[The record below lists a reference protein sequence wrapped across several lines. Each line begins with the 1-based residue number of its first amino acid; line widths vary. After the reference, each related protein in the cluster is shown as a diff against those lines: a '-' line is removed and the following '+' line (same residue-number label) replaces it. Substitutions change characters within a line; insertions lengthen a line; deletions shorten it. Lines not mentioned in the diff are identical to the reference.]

1 MSSVST
7 TGPAPYIYSSTR
19 MRVRKAKL
27 IQHDEYMRMLNMSL
41 PEITRAIEE
50 TEYKAEIDELASSFR
65 GLDLIEVA
73 LSWNLAK
80 EFQNVLGI
88 MPGVVRKFTASYQQ
102 HWDIYNV
109 LTILRGKTQ
118 GVRAG
123 KIKEVLI
130 PAGSLDRVILDR
142 LLTEDS
148 PERIVEALSSW
159 SLYPVLEREFPAAM
173 EKGTFGDLE
182 NELFKAYYRYVF
194 KQTASGVRGGKPFR
208 DYLKLEID
216 LMNIRTV
223 IRLYKGGVR
232 EDVRNLMVEGGS
244 FSLDELVRLATSES
258 IEEILEGI
266 KKRYPAGPIGELM
279 DAADKSMPLHEMEN
293 ALTRVMLD
301 QMDRISKRYPFSICP
316 TLVYLKR
323 KRYEVANLRAIARG
337 KESGLPGEKI
347 AEFLVV

>member
-27 IQHDEYMRMLNMSL
+27 IGHDEYMRMLNMSL

-50 TEYKAEIDELASSFR
+50 MEYKAEIDELASSFS
-65 GLDLIEVA
+65 GLDLVEVA

-88 MPGVVRKFTASYQQ
+88 MPGLIKKFTASYLQY
-102 HWDIYNV
+102 WDIYNV
-109 LTILRGKTQ
+109 LIILRGKTQ

-130 PAGSLDRVILDR
+130 PAGSLDRVVLDR
-142 LLTEDS
+142 LLAEDS

-173 EKGTFGDLE
+173 EKGAFGDLE
-182 NELFKAYYRYVF
+182 NELFKAFYRYIL
-194 KQTASGVRGGKPFR
+194 KQTSSGVKGGKPFR

-216 LMNIRTV
+216 LLNIKTV
-223 IRLYKGGVR
+223 VRLYKGNVR
-232 EDVRNLMVEGGS
+232 EDVRVLMVEGGS
-244 FSLDELVRLATSES
+244 LSVDELVRLASSES
-258 IEEILEGI
+258 MEEILEGI
-266 KKRYPAGPIGELM
+266 KKRYPEGPIGELM

-337 KESGLPGEKI
+337 KESGLPGETI

>member
-1 MSSVST
+1 MSSVSI

-27 IQHDEYMRMLNMSL
+27 IRHEEYMRMLNMSL
-41 PEITRAIEE
+41 PEIIHAIQEM
-50 TEYKAEIDELASSFR
+50 EYKAEIDELSSSFS
-65 GLDLIEVA
+65 GLDLIEEA

-80 EFQNVLGI
+80 EFQNVLSI
-88 MPGVVRKFTASYQQ
+88 VPGVIKTFTASYQQ

-109 LTILRGKTQ
+109 LTILRGKTL
-118 GVRAG
+118 GLRVG

-148 PERIVEALSSW
+148 AERVVEGLSSW
-159 SLYPVLEREFPAAM
+159 SLYPILEREFPAAM

-182 NELFKAYYRYVF
+182 NELFKAYYEHVL
-194 KQTASGVRGGKPFR
+194 KLTASGVKGGKPFR
-208 DYLKLEID
+208 NYLKLEID
-216 LMNIRTV
+216 LQNIKTV
-223 IRLYKGGVR
+223 IRLHKGNVR
-232 EDVRNLMVEGGS
+232 VSVRDLMIEGGN
-244 FSLDELVRLATSES
+244 FSVDELVRMATSES
-258 IEEILEGI
+258 MEEILEGI
-266 KKRYPAGPIGELM
+266 KKQYPEGPIGEMM
-279 DAADKSMPLHEMEN
+279 DSADESMPLHEMEN

-301 QMDRISKRYPFSICP
+301 QMDRVSKRYPFSIYP

-337 KESGLPGEKI
+337 KESGLPGEMI
-347 AEFLVV
+347 AKFLVV

>member
-1 MSSVST
+1 MSSVSI
-7 TGPAPYIYSSTR
+7 TGPAPYIYATTR
-19 MRVRKAKL
+19 MRVRRMKL
-27 IQHDEYMRMLNMSL
+27 IRHEEYMRMLNMSL
-41 PEITRAIEE
+41 PEITRFIEE
-50 TEYKAEIDELASSFR
+50 TEYKAEIDELASSFS

-80 EFQNVLGI
+80 EIQNVLGI
-88 MPGVVRKFTASYQQ
+88 MPGRLKTFTASYQQ

-123 KIKEVLI
+123 KVKEVLI

-142 LLTEDS
+142 LLAEDS
-148 PERIVEALSSW
+148 PERIVEGLSSW

-173 EKGTFGDLE
+173 EKGSFGDLE
-182 NELFKAYYRYVF
+182 NELFKEYYRYVL
-194 KQTASGVRGGKPFR
+194 KQTTSGVKGGKPFR
-208 DYLKLEID
+208 DYLELEID
-216 LMNIRTV
+216 LLNIKTV
-223 IRLYKGGVR
+223 IRLYKGNVR
-232 EDVRNLMVEGGS
+232 IDVRNMMVEGGN
-244 FSLDELVRLATSES
+244 FTVDELVRLATSES

-266 KKRYPAGPIGELM
+266 KKRYPGGPIGNLM
-279 DAADKSMPLHEMEN
+279 DNADKSMPLHEMEN
-293 ALTRVMLD
+293 ALTRVMLA
-301 QMDRISKRYPFSICP
+301 QMDRTSKRYPYSICP

-337 KESGLPGEKI
+337 KESGLPRETI

>member
-19 MRVRKAKL
+19 MRVRKSKL
-27 IQHDEYMRMLNMSL
+27 IRHDEYMRMLNMSL
-41 PEITRAIEE
+41 PEIIHAIQEM
-50 TEYKAEIDELASSFR
+50 EYKAEIDELASSFC
-65 GLDLIEVA
+65 GLDLIEEA

-88 MPGVVRKFTASYQQ
+88 MPGAIKKFTASYQQ

-142 LLTEDS
+142 LLAEDS
-148 PERIVEALSSW
+148 PERIVEGLTSW
-159 SLYPVLEREFPAAM
+159 SLYPILEREFSAAM

-182 NELFKAYYRYVF
+182 NELFKAYYVYVL
-194 KQTASGVRGGKPFR
+194 KQTASGVKGGKPFR

-216 LMNIRTV
+216 LLNIKTV
-223 IRLYKGGVR
+223 IRLYKGNVR
-232 EDVRNLMVEGGS
+232 TDVRNLMIGGGS
-244 FSLDELVRLATSES
+244 ISVDDLVRMAASES
-258 IEEILEGI
+258 MEEILEEI
-266 KKRYPAGPIGELM
+266 KKRYPEGPIGEMM
-279 DAADKSMPLHEMEN
+279 DSADKSMPLHEMEN
-293 ALTRVMLD
+293 GLTRVMLD
-301 QMDRISKRYPFSICP
+301 QMDRISMRYPFSICP
-316 TLVYLKR
+316 TLVYLNR

-337 KESGLPGEKI
+337 KESGLPGETI
-347 AEFLVV
+347 AKFLVV

>member
-1 MSSVST
+1 MSSVSI
-7 TGPAPYIYSSTR
+7 TGPAPYIYATTR
-19 MRVRKAKL
+19 MRVRRMKL
-27 IQHDEYMRMLNMSL
+27 IRHEEYMRMLNMSL
-41 PEITRAIEE
+41 AEITRFIEE
-50 TEYKAEIDELASSFR
+50 TEYKAEIDELSSSFS

-80 EFQNVLGI
+80 EIQNVLGI
-88 MPGVVRKFTASYQQ
+88 MPGRLKTFTASYQQ

-148 PERIVEALSSW
+148 PERIVEGLSSW

-173 EKGTFGDLE
+173 EKGSFGDLE
-182 NELFKAYYRYVF
+182 NELFKEYYRYVL
-194 KQTASGVRGGKPFR
+194 KQTTSGVKGGKPFR
-208 DYLKLEID
+208 DYLELEID
-216 LMNIRTV
+216 LLNIKTV
-223 IRLYKGGVR
+223 IRLYKGNVR
-232 EDVRNLMVEGGS
+232 IDVRNMMVEGGN
-244 FSLDELVRLATSES
+244 FTVDKLVRLATSES

-266 KKRYPAGPIGELM
+266 KKRYPGGPIGNLM
-279 DAADKSMPLHEMEN
+279 DNADKSMPLHEMEN
-293 ALTRVMLD
+293 ALTRVMLA
-301 QMDRISKRYPFSICP
+301 QMDRTSKRYPYSICP

-337 KESGLPGEKI
+337 KESGLPRETI

>member
-19 MRVRKAKL
+19 MRVRKSKL
-27 IQHDEYMRMLNMSL
+27 IKHDEYMRMLNMSL
-41 PEITRAIEE
+41 DEIIRSIGE
-50 TEYKAEIDELASSFR
+50 TEYKAEIDELASSFS
-65 GLDLIEVA
+65 GIDLIEVG

-88 MPGVVRKFTASYQQ
+88 MPGVIKKFTASYQQ

-118 GVRAG
+118 GVRVG

-130 PAGSLDRVILDR
+130 PAGSLDRVFLDR
-142 LLTEDS
+142 LLAEDS
-148 PERIVEALSSW
+148 PDRIVEGLSSW
-159 SLYPVLEREFPAAM
+159 SLYPVIEREFAAAM

-182 NELFKAYYRYVF
+182 NELYKEYYHYVL
-194 KQTASGVRGGKPFR
+194 KQTNSGVAGGKPFR

-216 LMNIRTV
+216 LLNIKTV
-223 IRLYKGGVR
+223 IRLYKGNVR
-232 EDVRNLMVEGGS
+232 VDVRNLMVEGGG
-244 FSLDELVRLATSES
+244 FSVDELVRLAASES

-266 KKRYPAGPIGELM
+266 KKRYPEGPVGVLM
-279 DAADKSMPLHEMEN
+279 EEADKTMPLHEMEN